1 MTFFRSNRTL
11 LITIAVAI
19 IIVFL
24 ATRGMSAPT
33 AVSILLSGLTLGSLF
48 FLVASGLSLIFG
60 LMDVLNFAHG
70 SLFML
75 GAYAGWTIYTN
86 PRLILN
92 TAPLGFALIAGVMLM
107 PIVARKISLPRVA
120 RYVAALLA
128 AALVLLSV
136 RDFPLQKLVAFGT
149 TVSGQV
155 VATVD
160 AQESLNA
167 MLTRFALMLVAGIV
181 LSFAWARREKA
192 NEETEGTKG
201 TWSRIGAMTGLLV
214 AALVMLFGRDAM
226 EQVVLGTDSNLRF
239 VIALLVGAGTGAG
252 LGALMEFGLIRPLY
266 ARPIYQV
273 LLTLGLV
280 FIFDQV
286 VRLVWGPA
294 GAFMQMPGWF
304 ANTGKECPAP
314 NLIDWFGLHCDAI
327 LVLGRPFPSYRLF
340 IILVGIVML
349 IGIGALLR
357 GSRLGMII
365 RAGVQDSAMVEA
377 LGINVRR
384 VFTIVFA
391 LGAGL
396 AGLGGVVATP
406 FLGVY
411 PGMALEF
418 LLEAFIV
425 VVIGGLGSVPG
436 AALGALVVGLA
447 RAYGDQVVLTGIQLP
462 FMTEPFT
469 GSPAIA
475 RASTV
480 LIMVI
485 VLLLKPT
492 GLLGKKEG

>member
-1 MTFFRSNRTL
+1 MAFLRSNRTFL
-11 LITIAVAI
+11 LSIAAGILV
-19 IIVFL
+19 VL
-24 ATRGMSAPT
+24 LLTQGMSAPT

-48 FLVASGLSLIFG
+48 FMVASGLSLIFG
-60 LMDVLNFAHG
+60 LMDVLNFAQG

-75 GAYAGWTIYTN
+75 GAYAGWTVYTN
-86 PRLILN
+86 PRLLLN
-92 TAPLGFALIAGVMLM
+92 TAPLGLALIAGVMLA
-107 PIVARKISLPRVA
+107 PLVARRVNLPRAVRWVLALVA
-120 RYVAALLA
+120 VVLVLA
-128 AALVLLSV
+128 AV
-136 RDFPLQKLVAFGT
+136 RDFPLEKLVAFGT

-155 VATVD
+155 VATAD
-160 AQESLNA
+160 AQESLNT
-167 MLTRFALMLVAGIV
+167 MLLRVGLMFAAGVV
-181 LSFAWARREKA
+181 LSFAWARQDARER
-192 NEETEGTKG
+192 
-201 TWSRIGAMTGLLV
+201 WSPAQRVGMVLGFLAI
-214 AALVMLFGRDAM
+214 ALVLLFARDGL
-226 EQVVLGTDSNLRF
+226 EQFILTMDSNVRF
-239 VIALLVGAGTGAG
+239 VIALVVGAATGAG

-280 FIFDQV
+280 FIADQV

-294 GAFMQMPGWF
+294 GAFMEMPSWF
-304 ANTGKECPAP
+304 ANTGDECPAP
-314 NLIDWFGLHCDAI
+314 NLIAWLSTHCDSI
-327 LVLGRPFPSYRLF
+327 LILGRPFPSYRLF
-340 IILVGIVML
+340 IIFVGVVML
-349 IGIGALLR
+349 IGIVALLR

-396 AGLGGVVATP
+396 AGLGGVVAAP

-418 LLEAFIV
+418 LLQAFIV
-425 VVIGGLGSVPG
+425 VVIGGMGSVPG
-436 AALGALVVGLA
+436 AALGALIVGLA

-462 FMTEPFT
+462 FMAEAFT

-492 GLLGKKEG
+492 GLLGKKEQ

>member
-1 MTFFRSNRTL
+1 MTFLRSNRTL
-11 LITIAVAI
+11 LIGIAVAI
-19 IIVFL
+19 IIVFI
-24 ATRGMSAPT
+24 ATQGMGAPT

-92 TAPLGFALIAGVMLM
+92 TAPLGLALIAGVMLT
-107 PIVARKISLPRVA
+107 PLVARKVDLPRVA
-120 RYVAALLA
+120 RWIAALIA
-128 AALVLLSV
+128 AALVLFAV
-136 RDFPLQKLVAFGT
+136 RDFPIEKLVAFGT

-155 VATVD
+155 VSTAE
-160 AQESLNA
+160 AQEPLNA
-167 MLTRFALMLVAGIV
+167 ILFRFGLMFVAGVV
-181 LSFAWARREKA
+181 LSFAWARSDAPER
-192 NEETEGTKG
+192 
-201 TWSRIGAMTGLLV
+201 WSPAQRIGMVAGFVVAGLAMLL
-214 AALVMLFGRDAM
+214 GRDM
-226 EQVVLGTDSNLRF
+226 LEQFILGMDTNLRF

-304 ANTGKECPAP
+304 ANTGDECPAP
-314 NLIDWFGLHCDAI
+314 NLIVWFSTHCDAI
-327 LVLGRPFPSYRLF
+327 SILGRPFPSYRLF
-340 IILVGIVML
+340 IILIGVVMLVGIV
-349 IGIGALLR
+349 ALLR

-365 RAGVQDSAMVEA
+365 RAGVQDSSMVEA

-411 PGMALEF
+411 PGMAMEF
-418 LLEAFIV
+418 LLQAFIV

-447 RAYGDQVVLTGIQLP
+447 RAYGDQVVLSGIQLP
-462 FMTEPFT
+462 FMAEPFT

-492 GLLGKKEG
+492 GILGKKEQ

>member
-1 MTFFRSNRTL
+1 
-11 LITIAVAI
+11 
-19 IIVFL
+19 
-24 ATRGMSAPT
+24 MSAAT
-33 AVSILLSGLTLGSLF
+33 AVSILLSGLTLGALY

-75 GAYAGWTIYTN
+75 GAYAGWTVYTN

-92 TAPLGFALIAGVMLM
+92 TAPLALALLAGVMLL
-107 PIVARKISLPRVA
+107 PLIARRVPLPRVA
-120 RYVAALLA
+120 RWILAIGAAG
-128 AALVLLSV
+128 LVLFAV

-149 TVSGQV
+149 TVTGQV
-155 VATVD
+155 VPTAE
-160 AQESLNA
+160 AQESLEA
-167 MLTRFALMLVAGIV
+167 MLLRVALMFVAGIV
-181 LSFAWARREKA
+181 LSFAWARQESQQNARVLSSLISLSSLLLLA
-192 NEETEGTKG
+192 F
-201 TWSRIGAMTGLLV
+201 GLL
-214 AALVMLFGRDAM
+214 FTRDFF
-226 EQVVLGTDSNLRF
+226 EQFILGMDTNLRF
-239 VIALLVGAGTGAG
+239 VLALLVGAGTGAG

-280 FIFDQV
+280 FIADQV

-294 GAFMQMPGWF
+294 GAFMQMPSWF
-304 ANTGKECPAP
+304 ANTGDACPSP
-314 NLIDWFGLHCDAI
+314 NFLDWFGAHCDSI
-327 LVLGRPFPSYRLF
+327 LVLGRPFPSYRIF
-340 IILVGIVML
+340 IILVGAVML
-349 IGIGALLR
+349 GGIALLLR
-357 GSRLGMII
+357 RSRLGMII

-396 AGLGGVVATP
+396 AGLGGVVAAP

-418 LLEAFIV
+418 LLQAFIV

-436 AALGALVVGLA
+436 AALGALVVGLG
-447 RAYGDQVVLTGIQLP
+447 RAYGDQVVLAGIQLP
-462 FMTEPFT
+462 FMSEAFT
-469 GSPAIA
+469 GSPALA

-492 GLLGKKEG
+492 GILGKKE

>member
-1 MTFFRSNRTL
+1 M
-11 LITIAVAI
+11 
-19 IIVFL
+19 
-24 ATRGMSAPT
+24 
-33 AVSILLSGLTLGSLF
+33 AVSIVLSGLTLGALY

-75 GAYAGWTIYTN
+75 GAYAGWTVYTN

-92 TAPLGFALIAGVMLM
+92 TAPLALALIAGVMLL
-107 PIVARKISLPRVA
+107 PLVARRVNLPRVA
-120 RYVAALLA
+120 RWILAIVAAG
-128 AALVLLSV
+128 LVLFAV

-149 TVSGQV
+149 TVTGQV
-155 VATVD
+155 VPTAE
-160 AQESLNA
+160 AQEGLEA
-167 MLTRFALMLVAGIV
+167 MLLRVAFMFVAGVVI
-181 LSFAWARREKA
+181 SFAWARQESREH
-192 NEETEGTKG
+192 TTP
-201 TWSRIGAMTGLLV
+201 RISLISLISLL
-214 AALVMLFGRDAM
+214 AIALILLFTRDFL
-226 EQVVLGTDSNLRF
+226 EQSILQTDTNLRF
-239 VIALLVGAGTGAG
+239 VFALLVGAGTGAG

-280 FIFDQV
+280 FISDQV

-294 GAFMQMPGWF
+294 GAFMQMPSWF
-304 ANTGKECPAP
+304 ANTGDACPSP
-314 NLIDWFGLHCDAI
+314 NFFDWFSTHCDSI

-340 IILVGIVML
+340 IIFVGVMMLVGIA
-349 IGIGALLR
+349 ILLR
-357 GSRLGMII
+357 RSRLGMII

-396 AGLGGVVATP
+396 AGLGGVVAAP

-418 LLEAFIV
+418 LLQAFIV

-462 FMTEPFT
+462 FMSETFT
-469 GSPAIA
+469 GSPALA

-492 GLLGKKEG
+492 GILGKKE

>member
-1 MTFFRSNRTL
+1 MISTLNKHRNLIISIAIALAFVLFALNGMTP
-11 LITIAVAI
+11 A
-19 IIVFL
+19 
-24 ATRGMSAPT
+24 T
-33 AVSILLSGLTLGSLF
+33 AVSILLSGLTLGALY

-75 GAYAGWTIYTN
+75 GAYAGWTVYTN

-92 TAPLGFALIAGVMLM
+92 TAPLGLALIAGVLLI
-107 PIVARKISLPRVA
+107 PIVARRVNLPRVV
-120 RYVAALLA
+120 RWLLALGA
-128 AALVLLSV
+128 AALVLFAV
-136 RDFPLQKLVAFGT
+136 RDFPLQKLVAYGT
-149 TVSGQV
+149 TVAGQV
-155 VATVD
+155 VSTAE
-160 AQESLNA
+160 AQEPLGN
-167 MLTRFALMLVAGIV
+167 MLIRVGLMFAAGVLV
-181 LSFAWARREKA
+181 SFAWARPSPNEKPVPPIRSLA
-192 NEETEGTKG
+192 
-201 TWSRIGAMTGLLV
+201 AVVVLVLLALFLLV
-214 AALVMLFGRDAM
+214 FRDPLELFI
-226 EQVVLGTDSNLRF
+226 LGMNSNLRF
-239 VIALLVGAGTGAG
+239 VLALLVGAATGAG

-280 FIFDQV
+280 FIADQV

-294 GAFMQMPGWF
+294 GAFMEMPEWF
-304 ANTGKECPAP
+304 ANTGADCPSP
-314 NLIDWFGLHCDAI
+314 NLLNWLTTHCDSI

-340 IILVGIVML
+340 IILVGVAIL
-349 IGIGALLR
+349 IGIAVLLR
-357 GSRLGMII
+357 RSRLGMII

-384 VFTIVFA
+384 VFTTVFA

-396 AGLGGVVATP
+396 AGLGGVVAAP

-418 LLEAFIV
+418 LLQAFIV

-447 RAYGDQVVLTGIQLP
+447 RAYGDQVVLSGIQLP
-462 FMTEPFT
+462 FMAEPFT
-469 GSPAIA
+469 GSPALA

-480 LIMVI
+480 LIMVV

-492 GLLGKKEG
+492 GLLGKKEQ

>member
-1 MTFFRSNRTL
+1 MAIFRSNRNL
-11 LITIAVAI
+11 FIGIAVAI
-19 IIVFL
+19 IVAFI
-24 ATRGMSAPT
+24 ATQGMSAPT

-86 PRLILN
+86 PRLLLN
-92 TAPLGFALIAGVMLM
+92 TAPLGLALIAGVMLT
-107 PIVARKISLPRVA
+107 PLVARKISLPRAA
-120 RYVAALLA
+120 RWLAALLA
-128 AALVLLSV
+128 AALVLYAV
-136 RDFPLQKLVAFGT
+136 NGFPIEKLVAFGT
-149 TVSGQV
+149 TVTGQV
-155 VATVD
+155 VATAD
-160 AQESLNA
+160 AQEPLNA
-167 MLTRFALMLVAGIV
+167 MLLRFGLLFVAGLV
-181 LSFAWARREKA
+181 LSFAWARRDAPER
-192 NEETEGTKG
+192 
-201 TWSRIGAMTGLLV
+201 WSATQRIGMVIGFLAIGLVL
-214 AALVMLFGRDAM
+214 LFTRDGL
-226 EQVVLGTDSNLRF
+226 EQFILTMDSNVRF
-239 VIALLVGAGTGAG
+239 VIALIIGAATGAG

-273 LLTLGLV
+273 LMTLGLV

-286 VRLVWGPA
+286 VRLIWGPA
-294 GAFMQMPGWF
+294 GAFMEMPSWF
-304 ANTGKECPAP
+304 ANTGDECPAP
-314 NLIDWFGLHCDAI
+314 NIIVWFSTHCDSI
-327 LVLGRPFPSYRLF
+327 LILDRPFPSYRLF
-340 IILVGIVML
+340 IIFVGVVML
-349 IGIGALLR
+349 IGIVALLR

-396 AGLGGVVATP
+396 AGLGGVVAAP

-411 PGMALEF
+411 PGMAMEF
-418 LLEAFIV
+418 LLQAFIV

-436 AALGALVVGLA
+436 AALGALIVGLA
-447 RAYGDQVVLTGIQLP
+447 RAYGDQIVLTGIQLP
-462 FMTEPFT
+462 FMSEAFT

-492 GLLGKKEG
+492 GLLGKKEQ